1 MLNGLTVV
9 DIVIWFA
16 VFLFSISFHESA
28 HAWTSDRFGDPTAR
42 HLGRITLNPIPHI
55 EIFGTVIFPLAGLIT
70 GGIMLGWA
78 KPTPVN
84 PNLWS
89 DKKKANILVSAAG
102 PISNAI
108 LAIIAFAIVKLLLV
122 SGILGFP
129 VNGGPFDIVGAPG
142 GQASL
147 LVPISKLLSI
157 MLTLNIA
164 LGIFNLFPVP
174 PLDGS
179 HVLESLL
186 PPAIEEAYAQI
197 RPFGFILLIALIYL
211 GVFTF
216 IFRPVM
222 NGVVYLLFGPGY
234 SY

>member
-1 MLNGLTVV
+1 MLNGLSVV

-16 VFLFSISFHESA
+16 VFLFSLAFHESA
-28 HAWTSDRFGDPTAR
+28 HAWTSERFGDSTAR
-42 HLGRITLNPIPHI
+42 YLGRVTLNPIPHI
-55 EIFGTVIFPLAGLIT
+55 DPIGTILLPIVGLI
-70 GGIMLGWA
+70 GGGMMIGWA

-84 PNLWS
+84 PRLWT

-108 LAIIAFAIVKLLLV
+108 LAAIAFIIIKVLIVIGV
-122 SGILGFP
+122 LGYP
-129 VNGGPFDIVGAPG
+129 INPGRFDIVGPPT

-147 LVPISKLLSI
+147 LVPISTLLSI
-157 MLTLNIA
+157 MLVLNIA

-186 PPAIEEAYAQI
+186 PPPIAEAYEQI
-197 RPFGFILLIALIYL
+197 RPFGFILLLGLLYL
-211 GVFTF
+211 GVFSF
-216 IFRPVM
+216 LFNPVIYA
-222 NGVVYLLFGPGY
+222 VIHLLY
-234 SY
+234 